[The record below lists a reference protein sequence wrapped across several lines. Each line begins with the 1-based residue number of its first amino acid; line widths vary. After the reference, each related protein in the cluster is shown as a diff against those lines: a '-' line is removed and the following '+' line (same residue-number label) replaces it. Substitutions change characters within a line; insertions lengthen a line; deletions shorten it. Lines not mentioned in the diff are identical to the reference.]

1 MQIARIAPR
10 TATVVRKTRTVAVHT
25 DSLEGMQI
33 FGQDWSKRN
42 VLTLIGVITGIL
54 IIPAVAILM
63 PSGSNHAF
71 SRAVADDLDP
81 HEPTCLDDVAQVIPA
96 GAAVC
101 ATLSG
106 AWLDGIGPQGQDSH
120 EAMALWTRQA
130 HPPFLV
136 LSSPHPYRHP
146 DRLQESIDFVV
157 CVQPPVGAERARNAS
172 SRMRLD
178 VSPTSSVRC

>member
-1 MQIARIAPR
+1 MCNG
-10 TATVVRKTRTVAVHT
+10 AVHT

-33 FGQDWSKRN
+33 SRRNWSRRN

-54 IIPAVAILM
+54 VIPVVAILT
-63 PSGSNHAF
+63 PAASDHAF

-81 HEPTCLDDVAQVIPA
+81 LERTCLDDVTQVIPA
-96 GAAVC
+96 DTAVC
-101 ATLSG
+101 ATLRG
-106 AWLDGIGPQGQDSH
+106 AWLDGIGPRGRDSR

-136 LSSPHPYRHP
+136 LTSPHPYKHV

-157 CVQPPVGAERARNAS
+157 CVQPPDGAERAPNARN
-172 SRMRLD
+172 RMHLD
-178 VSPTSSVRC
+178 VSRASSAQCSNTAAQP